1 MKLLSSQ
8 CWHLDSELHRL
19 RRQGIVL
26 ACAFASCFVSSAS
39 DDGFV
44 NDQKN
49 KGTKV
54 EEGVDEEVG
63 VGG

>member
-1 MKLLSSQ
+1 M
-8 CWHLDSELHRL
+8 
-19 RRQGIVL
+19 L

-39 DDGFV
+39 DDGFA

-49 KGTKV
+49 RGTKV

-63 VGG
+63 VGS